1 MMTGKL
7 LINGKD
13 AWTEWRVF
21 LEDGYIDRFMLPSAM
36 KPYIENKSRSEHGT
50 QILMKDARMDQRD
63 LTLVFCFAPV
73 YGIQEIGLFMTSQFD
88 QKFNAFMAEIM
99 SGKQVMGS
107 YYPNEIGLPEL
118 NKIFKLIYISS
129 VELTSMGNK
138 MGKIA
143 IRFTE
148 PNPAIRPYII
158 QPDT

>member
-1 MMTGKL
+1 MTGKL
-7 LINGKD
+7 LVNGKD

-21 LEDGYIDRFMLPSAM
+21 LEDGYLDKFLMPPAM

-63 LTLVFCFAPV
+63 ITLVFCFAPI
-73 YGIQEIGLFMTSQFD
+73 YATQETGVFMTSQFD
-88 QKFNAFMAEIM
+88 QKFNAFMTEIM

-148 PNPAIRPYII
+148 PNPSIRPYII
-158 QPDT
+158 QPEN